1 MVLERNQ
8 GKGKSGVGAEPEL
21 EGDIERRLRKSVA
34 GSANLAGG
42 QGVARSIDL
51 REGWIRDE
59 RELRGVSNHLEVSA
73 LLLAGHRELV
83 PDVHPVTILAIDALA
98 SNLNLNLGNE
108 LLSREIQPAGINAGV
123 LAGAVVAE
131 AHKLVNLGES
141 NLKVGAVSKIS
152 VPANHA
158 LDAATEIGLSVE
170 SLLNRLDREVSVPAV
185 RDFPKSY
192 LRVTCKVNILGAIGY
207 QLHKTTSHCII

>member
-21 EGDIERRLRKSVA
+21 EGNIESRLRKSVA